1 MGIFT
6 RVGRGRRASDCE
18 ASRSKSRSTSPE
30 PRGTK
35 GERRDKKLSK
45 LERLAARTQALVDVN
60 AKAARDTLRATPSAS
75 VAPYST
81 VGPHPSEWKRRRGET
96 PSSVIERVL
105 RLGIVLRPS
114 AEDVDKVKTL
124 QRARGGGDAVASIR
138 ARRVAG
144 ELAEAGANA
153 ERLAHSLKDDGWELR
168 EVTYMPGDHMG
179 FMRLSIGVGVI
190 IVAVPP
196 VLQGEDMLRSL
207 RHARASGVLVL
218 QSARVGHYLAHSK
231 HLDIQKTYALPSKRL
246 EGRNISLEKRCE
258 TRDDGYRELTLYVL
272 SMPGTSAE
280 RNLLRHHLLPK
291 LKHRCRQRRLR
302 LHYVDLKDDSP
313 NAGPGQALGAL
324 AHAVKS
330 GGIFVV
336 LMSAKHEIDWDS
348 SVRLQNYVQFMKH
361 ESLEHVVNELSWLR
375 HAPNDYSRI
384 EIQLAHLLGIH
395 ESLRMRSTEEMM
407 EGMKFVTI
415 GERKRIEKEQ
425 EHVDMLR
432 NQHILAYFPKKMF
445 YEQLAAAKS
454 EQHLNHLTSSDPLHK
469 ERIGSMLSTLYA
481 HKDVSLSSYTARFY
495 TQSQCVEANNMLQV
509 LLPPQTSGLAEF
521 EHTLF
526 HDLLSTLDGEFPSD
540 PYKDDVVVKASHGP
554 ELALAENLPF
564 YFHRDYQEK
573 GLIKALK
580 TGLPTANIVQ
590 GLSGSGTTTM
600 LQHLART
607 ARQMFGRVDTSCE
620 ADRVVIVSDY
630 GAAEGRKN
638 PTPTQVLRNLAKQ
651 MKSALNVDDDVP
663 ASLENVRAALVA
675 MFNHATRA
683 RGRVLVF
690 IDALH
695 SVDNESGAS
704 WLPNEAEIPIGVQ
717 FFLGIRRIDRRHD
730 FVKESAHPVPF
741 KMPALEYNLISS
753 YRHRMAKLQHI
764 ALDSSCPMAMKNST
778 MLEVL
783 KYEDRKMYAQR
794 FLRPLGIHLTH
805 TVSMQMMEKPCT
817 GNLRGLY
824 LTCSRIAMQDVYE
837 DGFSL
842 LKFPS
847 DERDHY
853 HQILAGVEK
862 VVPRELLVTVL
873 PAIVCG
879 CNSLSPRDVAY
890 IIQMSKAG
898 ASRKVHDLLKTTI
911 PPMLWALRFFIKG
924 DAFGGCTSAA
934 TGRVRVED
942 QVACDVVMERYA
954 PEEQD
959 KRLVY
964 QMLAHYYGDKV
975 TGSDLLKRLVT
986 LEDLKLNGRDPHEV
1000 NVDGELVNETMF
1012 FEQEKTMNT
1021 INYLPYYYAQARMFD
1036 ELSQILLDVDFL
1048 QAKLQIGEG
1057 QSLIDDFDRILP
1069 HTCGPDRPKWISQ
1082 HSSTNEEVIDVPGA
1096 PSGIDGRLRQLA
1108 IYNSHCLGFH
1118 MEAYQFFASHGDN
1131 ASGTEDLISIRDCLW
1146 RKLEIL
1152 HRRPQLIR
1160 QQFFNDAGDT
1170 TPVRLC
1176 NVGIIE
1182 ASESA
1187 IREYDGDQRM
1197 LVCWE
1202 NKPSEALVSVAMKS
1216 GFEKEGDVRC
1226 IMWID
1231 EANFIVGYA
1240 SGAIELWDAN
1250 HGSSV
1255 ARFIGHERAVTTL
1268 ALINNDVIKNGR
1280 TSIYAV
1286 SGSVDKTIRVWR
1298 LDDSLGRDCA
1308 VLTGHDEPVSSIA
1321 VAISTNELFSAAG
1334 VEVRCWS
1341 CSPGYPLR
1349 YVLNT
1354 EHSAPMTSIS
1364 LAPDLKFMVTA
1375 AADGVMR
1382 LWVFTLEKSALQTK
1396 SSEARGNR
1404 SGNLD
1409 DGTSGDNAISSTR
1422 SSSMIGARR
1431 VRTLASAPPAVAFE
1445 FRGHL
1450 GEITST
1456 SCASSGLF
1464 ASSGVDGGIML
1475 WEPHNAKHVGMI
1487 NAHDGPV
1494 MDMKFSSDGK
1504 LLVSS
1509 SADRTC
1515 KVHSAHNGRILFSM
1529 SHIGRV
1535 PCVDMSSDASCLAA
1549 GAGDGTIHLWNWV
1562 GREGTPSAGAS
1573 RRKPNLLGR
1582 VPKSNRELTNG
1593 RVEDSML
1600 KIHGAKV
1607 TAICHLELNG
1617 RDSYF
1622 VTGAADGSVRM
1633 LDSKTWTLN
1642 GDITPLQ
1649 AKNVDDVAFENVP
1662 ITTMHS
1668 DRFDSTVYFGRSDGT
1683 ITGWD
1688 FSKNSWAWADKK
1700 VIEAHT
1706 SEVHVMLGIG
1716 RGTLLTGGADGF
1728 ISAWDVNTRSP
1739 VLMKSFK
1746 AHDSRV
1752 RGLCADESTVYSTG
1766 GDQLVK
1772 LWDIDRE
1779 KCVAELHA
1787 HDTLVM
1793 DCSLT
1798 PRGLVTA
1805 DANGVVKLW
1814 DRRSRDESARFKLS
1828 RGVPLECSTIAEQ
1841 PNFLVA
1847 TCDYAVYV
1855 IDTRSY
1861 REVMSFHSPHAQN
1874 RITEDGVLRA
1884 SAFNPAGT
1892 RAVVGDAHG
1901 RAYALSSAFTSSA
1914 I

>member
-6 RVGRGRRASDCE
+6 RLLRGRGASDGE

-35 GERRDKKLSK
+35 GKRRDKKLSK
-45 LERLAARTQALVDVN
+45 LERLATKTERLVEMDAQAS
-60 AKAARDTLRATPSAS
+60 RDTLGATPAVSS
-75 VAPYST
+75 APYST
-81 VGPHPSEWKRRRGET
+81 VGPHPSEWKRRRAET
-96 PSSVIERVL
+96 PSSVIERMT

-114 AEDVDKVKTL
+114 AEDKNEIKAL
-124 QRARGGGDAVASIR
+124 QQARGGGDAVASIR
-138 ARRVAG
+138 ARRLAG
-144 ELAEAGANA
+144 ELAEASANA
-153 ERLAHSLKDDGWELR
+153 ERLADSLKLAGWELR

-179 FMRLSIGVGVI
+179 FMRLYMNVGVI

-196 VLQGEDMLRSL
+196 ALQKEDMLRSL
-207 RHARASGVLVL
+207 RHARANGVLVL
-218 QSARVGHYLAHSK
+218 QSARVGHYLAHTK
-231 HLDIQKTYALPSKRL
+231 HLDIQKTHALPSKLL
-246 EGRNISLEKRCE
+246 EVRNIGLEKRCE

-280 RNLLRHHLLPK
+280 RNLLRHRLLPK

-302 LHYVDLKDDSP
+302 LHYVDLKEDSP

-324 AHAVKS
+324 MHAMKS
-330 GGIFVV
+330 GGVFVV
-336 LMSAKHEIDWDS
+336 LVSAKHEIDWDS
-348 SVRLQNYVQFMKH
+348 SVRLRKYVQFMKH
-361 ESLEHVVNELSWLR
+361 EALDHMVNELTWLR

-384 EIQLAHLLGIH
+384 ELQLAHLLGIH
-395 ESLRMRSTEEMM
+395 EGLRIRSTEEIM

-415 GERKRIEKEQ
+415 GERKRIETDR
-425 EHVDMLR
+425 EHADMLR
-432 NQHILAYFPKKMF
+432 SQHVSAYFPKKLF

-481 HKDVSLSSYTARFY
+481 HRDVSINSYAARFD
-495 TQSQCVEANNMLQV
+495 TRMQRAEAHNMLQAR
-509 LLPPQTSGLAEF
+509 LPPQTGGLDEF
-521 EHTLF
+521 EHSLF
-526 HDLLSTLDGEFPSD
+526 HHLFSILDAEFPSD
-540 PYKDDVVVKASHGP
+540 PYKDSAMVKASHGP

-564 YFHRDYQEK
+564 YFRRDHQEK

-580 TGLPTANIVQ
+580 TGLPTVNIVQ
-590 GLSGSGTTTM
+590 GLPGSGTTTM

-607 ARQMFGRVDTSCE
+607 ARQMFGRVSASSE
-620 ADRVVIVSDY
+620 ADRVVVVRDY

-638 PTPTQVLRNLAKQ
+638 PTPTQVLRNIAKQ
-651 MKSALNVDDDVP
+651 IKSALNADDDIP
-663 ASLENVRAALVA
+663 ASLENVRATLVD
-675 MFNHATRA
+675 MFNRATRA
-683 RGRVLVF
+683 RGRVIVF

-695 SVDNESGAS
+695 LVDNESGAS

-730 FVKESAHPVPF
+730 FVKESAHPVPW
-741 KMPALEYNLISS
+741 KMSALEYNLISS

-764 ALDSSCPMAMKNST
+764 ALDSSCPKAMKNST
-778 MLEVL
+778 LLDVL
-783 KYEDRKMYAQR
+783 RYEDRKMYAQR
-794 FLRPLGIHLTH
+794 FLRPLGIHLSH

-817 GNLRGLY
+817 GNLRGLH

-853 HQILAGVEK
+853 HQFLAGVEK

-879 CNSLSPRDVAY
+879 CNSLTPRDVAY
-890 IIQMSKAG
+890 IIQMSKIG
-898 ASRKVHDLLKTTI
+898 ASRKVHELLETTI
-911 PPMLWALRFFIKG
+911 PPVLWALRFLIRG
-924 DAFGGCTSAA
+924 DASGGCTSTA
-934 TGRVRVED
+934 TGKLRVED
-942 QVACDVVMERYA
+942 QVARDVVMERYT

-975 TGSDLLKRLVT
+975 TGSDLLNRLVA
-986 LEDLKLNGRDPHEV
+986 LADLKISGRDPHEV
-1000 NVDGELVNETMF
+1000 NIDGELVNETML

-1036 ELSQILLDVDFL
+1036 ELSHLLMDVDFL

-1082 HSSTNEEVIDVPGA
+1082 HSSTNEEAIDVPGA

-1131 ASGTEDLISIRDCLW
+1131 ASGTEGLISIRDCLW

-1160 QQFFNDAGDT
+1160 QQFFNDVGDT

-1176 NVGIIE
+1176 SGGIIE
-1182 ASESA
+1182 ASESV
-1187 IREYDGDQRM
+1187 IREYDGHRRM

-1202 NKPSEALVSVAMKS
+1202 NKPSEALVSVTMKS

-1250 HGSSV
+1250 GGSTV

-1268 ALINNDVIKNGR
+1268 ALINNDAIKNGR

-1298 LDDSLGRDCA
+1298 LDDSLGRDCT
-1308 VLTGHDEPVSSIA
+1308 VLTGHNEPVSSIA

-1375 AADGVMR
+1375 ATDGVMR

-1396 SSEARGNR
+1396 SSDARGHR

-1409 DGTSGDNAISSTR
+1409 DETSGDNALSSGR
-1422 SSSMIGARR
+1422 SSSVIGARR

-1464 ASSGVDGGIML
+1464 ASSGVDSGIML
-1475 WEPHNAKHVGMI
+1475 WEPHNAKHIGMI

-1515 KVHSAHNGRILFSM
+1515 KVHSAHNGRMLFSM
-1529 SHIGRV
+1529 SHIGRI
-1535 PCVDMSSDASCLAA
+1535 PCVDMSTDASCVAA
-1549 GAGDGTIHLWNWV
+1549 GAGDGTIHLWSWI
-1562 GREGTPSAGAS
+1562 GRGGTPSAGAS
-1573 RRKPNLLGR
+1573 RREPNLLGR
-1582 VPKSNRELTNG
+1582 VPKINHENANG
-1593 RVEDSML
+1593 RVEDALL

-1607 TAICHLELNG
+1607 TAVCHLELNG

-1633 LDSKTWTLN
+1633 LDSKSWALN
-1642 GDITPLQ
+1642 DDMTPLQ

-1668 DRFDSTVYFGRSDGT
+1668 DRLDSIVYFGRSDGT

-1688 FSKNSWAWADKK
+1688 CSKNSWAWSDKK
-1700 VIEAHT
+1700 VIEAHK
-1706 SEVHVMLGIG
+1706 SEVHVMLGMG
-1716 RGTLLTGGADGF
+1716 QGTLLTGGADGF
-1728 ISAWDVNTRSP
+1728 ISAWDVHTRSP

-1752 RGLCADESTVYSTG
+1752 RGLCADESAVYSTG
-1766 GDQLVK
+1766 GDELVK
-1772 LWDIDRE
+1772 VWDIDRE
-1779 KCVAELHA
+1779 KCTAELHA
-1787 HDTLVM
+1787 HDTLVV

-1798 PRGLVTA
+1798 PCGLVTT

-1814 DRRSRDESARFKLS
+1814 DRRAREESARFSLS
-1828 RGVPLECSTIAEQ
+1828 RGVPLRCSTITEQ

-1855 IDTRSY
+1855 IDVRNLH
-1861 REVMSFHSPHAQN
+1861 EVMTFQSPHAQN

-1901 RAYALSSAFTSSA
+1901 RAYALSSALMSSK